1 MENLP
6 RYAPE
11 LNPDEQVWNHAKSRL
26 GKLFVTGKQ
35 EMKRSV
41 MNIMRAIQRSCDL
54 IQSFF
59 QLPDTKYAS

>member
-1 MENLP
+1 
-6 RYAPE
+6 
-11 LNPDEQVWNHAKSRL
+11 
-26 GKLFVTGKQ
+26 
-35 EMKRSV
+35 